1 VGYRDRSFQGLGAS
15 MRFRFMARLAVL
27 PGLVF
32 WCGLA
37 VRALAQDQDA
47 AVAKKT
53 EASEPADPYVERR
66 NKMVQRHLAERGIK
80 NPRVLEAFRTVPR
93 HKFLPP
99 GTRRQAYDDESIPI
113 GEGQTITPPYDVA
126 FMTEVL
132 DPKPTDVVYEV
143 GTGSGY
149 QSAILS
155 RLVKEVYSV
164 EIKKPLSERATNV
177 HKDVGYKNIHTR
189 VGDGYEGW
197 PEAAPFD
204 AIIVTCAP
212 QKIPQPLFDQLKEG
226 GRMVIPLGDRFT
238 QSVWLVIKKDGKK
251 ITKELKPTLFVP
263 MTGRA
268 LREAAGKEGA
278 EVPKKAEDTKK
289 ADDN

>member
-1 VGYRDRSFQGLGAS
+1 MIRH
-15 MRFRFMARLAVL
+15 RLALSVL
-27 PGLVF
+27 
-32 WCGLA
+32 LA
-37 VRALAQDQDA
+37 LMFAGRVPAQDQ
-47 AVAKKT
+47 KT
-53 EASEPADPYVERR
+53 AEPADPNAAPR
-66 NKMVQRHLAERGIK
+66 NRMVQLHLVERGIK

-99 GTRRQAYDDESIPI
+99 NTRRQAYDDESIPI

-132 DPKPTDVVYEV
+132 DPQPSDRVYEV

-155 RLVKEVYSV
+155 RLVKDVYSV
-164 EIKKPLSERATNV
+164 EIHAPLSQRATAV
-177 HKDVGYKNIHTR
+177 HKDLGYTNIHTR

-197 PEAAPFD
+197 PDSAPFD

-212 QKIPQPLFDQLKEG
+212 HRIPKPLLDQLKDG

-238 QSVWLVIKKDGKK
+238 QSVHLVIKRDGKL
-251 ITKELKPTLFVP
+251 IDRELKPTLFVP
-263 MTGRA
+263 MTGKA
-268 LREAAGKEGA
+268 LQEKAAPAPGSDPAAGQAQPRRQRKSESAKSRSSDG
-278 EVPKKAEDTKK
+278 
-289 ADDN
+289 